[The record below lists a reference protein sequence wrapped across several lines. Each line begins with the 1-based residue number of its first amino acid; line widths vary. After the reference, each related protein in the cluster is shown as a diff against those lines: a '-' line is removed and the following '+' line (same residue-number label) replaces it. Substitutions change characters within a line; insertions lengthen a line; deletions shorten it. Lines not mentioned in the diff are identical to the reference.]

1 MDRLELLERLAAL
14 SGDLTP
20 ERGVAS
26 EQLGE
31 LRELLARDL
40 ITARAS
46 SRVSGAPER
55 LDLTGLA
62 PDLRSALE
70 HAADLASKQPIDA
83 LEANVQV
90 ARRTLPFQSALASGS
105 LAD

>member
-1 MDRLELLERLAAL
+1 MDRLELLERQAAL

-20 ERGVAS
+20 ELGVAS

-40 ITARAS
+40 ITAPAS
-46 SRVSGAPER
+46 WRVSGAPDR
-55 LDLTGLA
+55 FDLTRPA
-62 PDLRSALE
+62 PELRSALE
-70 HAADLASKQPIDA
+70 HAADLAWIEPIDA

-90 ARRTLPFQSALASGS
+90 ARRTLSFQSLLSPRQVR
-105 LAD
+105 L